1 MGELK
6 LPGTL
11 NQQVYMSL
19 MNKLFLHKAKFFIQ
33 KSFKNITSTEK
44 IKVENV
50 QQWLTM
56 CQVTYNQDCEAS
68 ITIFVNKETK
78 PGKLGLFLI
87 SPQEA
92 NDVARLKF
100 MPPLFLCFKTPDS
113 PLDHISVEKIAVG
126 FPLL

>member
-1 MGELK
+1 
-6 LPGTL
+6 
-11 NQQVYMSL
+11 
-19 MNKLFLHKAKFFIQ
+19 
-33 KSFKNITSTEK
+33 
-44 IKVENV
+44 
-50 QQWLTM
+50 M

-68 ITIFVNKETK
+68 ITNFVNKETK

-92 NDVARLKF
+92 NDVTRLKF
-100 MPPLFLCFKTPDS
+100 MPSLFLCFKTPDS